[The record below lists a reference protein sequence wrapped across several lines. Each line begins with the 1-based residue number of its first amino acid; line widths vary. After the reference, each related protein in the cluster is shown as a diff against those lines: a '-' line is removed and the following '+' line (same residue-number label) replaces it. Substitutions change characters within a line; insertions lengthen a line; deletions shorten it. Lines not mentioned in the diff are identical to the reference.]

1 MGIKQNTS
9 FLFISIVKKP
19 RNRVML
25 DYSNRK
31 SRKTIHLILPFMY
44 SVVNIIGFYFNWL
57 AVGYLKGFRSNQ
69 SVLEY
74 ILNYYTPYSLAFN
87 WHNISPDVIQTL

>member
-1 MGIKQNTS
+1 MTGIKQNTS
-9 FLFISIVKKP
+9 FLFISVVKKP
-19 RNRVML
+19 RNHVML

-87 WHNISPDVIQTL
+87 